1 MADIPE
7 KIKRTFEA
15 LKIAYGSYIELKH
28 LNKRFCVFE
37 ATSRYDA
44 EAGRSKK
51 ISHYLGWITDDGL
64 MVPAK
69 QRNKPESLRVIEENY
84 IEKISNLNQK
94 LEYESKNSKNFHIA
108 PNGTINGHDIKLITA
123 LSMNSRIPYKILS
136 KITKIP
142 IKNLPY
148 IIKRAE
154 SEFGIKYTEEINVIN
169 LGFSKYFIL
178 VKFIDAMPS
187 PSGLKNALE
196 SEDRVQ
202 LAILTKGIYDMIV
215 YCVAE
220 NNEVLANMLDRIRKS
235 NQLINIQS
243 EWRVTPVEEDYGF
256 VPIREN
262 FFNIIKE
269 RVWHRTKEHPKPSKS
284 DIRHREYAVLKEFN
298 VNSRISFAEI
308 DKKYQMPNGS
318 AKNAYERLSGE
329 EANVILRPTISI
341 QKPNMKYNG
350 IIMIDILNK
359 AQFLDTRDVHR
370 KYVIG
375 EPEST
380 LNRFSYICDFET
392 PDGIM
397 YLLPIYEDGQLDDVQ
412 RDLNSILSGIRSDYM
427 IVSEIL
433 IGSINYRK
441 FDNLYSIQYEGL
453 LRRKSVEPKERTDY
467 ALHARKVT
475 KRIFKQQV

>member
-1 MADIPE
+1 
-7 KIKRTFEA
+7 
-15 LKIAYGSYIELKH
+15 
-28 LNKRFCVFE
+28 
-37 ATSRYDA
+37 
-44 EAGRSKK
+44 
-51 ISHYLGWITDDGL
+51 
-64 MVPAK
+64 
-69 QRNKPESLRVIEENY
+69 
-84 IEKISNLNQK
+84 
-94 LEYESKNSKNFHIA
+94 
-108 PNGTINGHDIKLITA
+108 
-123 LSMNSRIPYKILS
+123 
-136 KITKIP
+136 
-142 IKNLPY
+142 
-148 IIKRAE
+148 
-154 SEFGIKYTEEINVIN
+154 
-169 LGFSKYFIL
+169 L
-178 VKFIDAMPS
+178 VKFIDAMPDS
-187 PSGLKNALE
+187 IGLKDAF
-196 SEDRVQ
+196 EDEKRVQ
-202 LAILTKGIYDMIV
+202 LAMLTKGIYDMIV

-220 NNEVLANMLDRIRKS
+220 NNEVLTNMLDRIRKS
-235 NQLINIQS
+235 RALKDIDAK
-243 EWRVTPVEEDYGF
+243 WLVTPVEEDYGF
-256 VPIREN
+256 IPMRDG
-262 FFNIIKE
+262 FFDLLKE
-269 RVWHRTKEHPKPSKS
+269 KVWHRTKGNPKPSKS
-284 DIRHREYAVLKEFN
+284 DLRHREYAVLKEFN
-298 VNSRISFAEI
+298 DNSAVSFAEI
-308 DKKYQMPNGS
+308 DKRYQMPYGS

-359 AQFLDTRDVHR
+359 GQFLDTRDAHR

-412 RDLNSILSGIRSDYM
+412 RELNSILSGIRSDYM

>member
-15 LKIAYGSYIELKH
+15 LKTAYGSYIELKH

-37 ATSRYDA
+37 ATSRYNA
-44 EAGRSKK
+44 EIGRSKK

-69 QRNKPESLRVIEENY
+69 QRNKPESLRIIEENY
-84 IEKISNLNQK
+84 MERISNLNQK
-94 LEYESKNSKNFHIA
+94 LEHESKTSKNFYIT
-108 PNGTINGHDIKLITA
+108 PTGTINEHDVKLITA
-123 LSMNSRIPYKILS
+123 LSMNSRIPYKTLS

-142 IKNLPY
+142 VKNLPY

-154 SEFGIKYTEEINVIN
+154 SEFGIKYTEEINVTN

-178 VKFIDAMPS
+178 VKFMDAMPD
-187 PSGLKNALE
+187 PNGIKNAFE
-196 SEDRVQ
+196 SEERVQ
-202 LAILTKGIYDMIV
+202 LAMLTKGAYDIII

-220 NNEVLANMLDRIRKS
+220 DNEVLANMLDRIRKS
-235 NQLINIQS
+235 AALKDVAS
-243 EWRVTPVEEDYGF
+243 KWFMTPVEEDYGF
-256 VPIREN
+256 IPLRDG
-262 FFNIIKE
+262 FFNLLEK
-269 RVWHRTKEHPKPSKS
+269 RVWRRTKEHPRPSKS
-284 DIRHREYAVLKEFN
+284 DLRYREYAVLKEFN
-298 VNSRISFAEI
+298 SNSRVSFAEI
-308 DKKYQMPNGS
+308 DKKYQMPYGS

-329 EANVILRPTISI
+329 GANIILRPTISI
-341 QKPNMKYNG
+341 QKPNIKYNG

-359 AQFLDTRDVHR
+359 GRFLDTRDAHR

-397 YLLPIYEDGQLDDVQ
+397 YLFPIYKDGQLDDVQ
-412 RDLNSILSGIRSDYM
+412 RDLNGILGGIKSDCM
-427 IVSEIL
+427 IVSEIP

-453 LRRKSVEPKERTDY
+453 LRRKSIEPKERADY
-467 ALHARKVT
+467 ALHARKVS